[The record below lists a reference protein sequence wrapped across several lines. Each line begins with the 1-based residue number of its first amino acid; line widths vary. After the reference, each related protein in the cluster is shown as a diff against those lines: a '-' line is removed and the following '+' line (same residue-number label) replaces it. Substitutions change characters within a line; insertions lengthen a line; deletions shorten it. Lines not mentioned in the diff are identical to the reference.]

1 MTRTTWRNLL
11 GCAMLGAMPTLAAPV
26 SGYAVE
32 GKIHLAG
39 NQGWDLL
46 AVDDSTGRIFLS
58 HGDRIEA
65 VDAATGKLLGTV
77 PGIQGA
83 HGVALAKAAGK
94 GYATSGKDSTVVV
107 FDPGSYAVIARLPA
121 GGAKPD
127 AIAFEPATGRIFI
140 GLAGSDELAVLDA
153 SSSKML
159 GTIPLE
165 GNPEMMAFD
174 GKGMLYTTVEDRS
187 QVVAIDART
196 LKVVST
202 WSLAPGEEPTGLAM
216 DSANGRLFAGCGN
229 HLMVVLD
236 ASSGAVV
243 AKLPIGEHIDGV
255 AFDAGLKRA
264 YASGGDGTLTV
275 VQEES
280 PSKFRVLETVTTRK
294 GARTIALDAKTH
306 HLYLPTADFGPAPLP
321 TADKPKPRPPVLDGT
336 FTVLDVHPM

>member
-1 MTRTTWRNLL
+1 
-11 GCAMLGAMPTLAAPV
+11 MPSLAAPA
-26 SGYAVE
+26 SGYTVE

-58 HGDRIEA
+58 HGDRIEV

-83 HGVALAKAAGK
+83 HGVALATSVGK
-94 GYATSGKDSTVVV
+94 GFATSGKDSTVVV
-107 FDPGSYAVIARLPA
+107 FDPGTYAVIERLPA

-127 AIAFEPATGRIFI
+127 AIAFEPATGRIFV
-140 GLAGSDELAVLDA
+140 GLAGSDQLAVVDA
-153 SSSKML
+153 ASSKML
-159 GTIPLE
+159 GTISLE

-174 GKGMLYTTVEDRS
+174 GKGMLYVAVEDKS

-202 WSLAPGEEPTGLAM
+202 WSLAPGKEPTGLAM
-216 DSANGRLFAGCGN
+216 DASTGRIFAGCAN

-255 AFDAGLKRA
+255 AFDAGLDRA
-264 YASGGDGTLTV
+264 YASGGDGTLTA

-280 PSKFRVLETVTTRK
+280 PGKFRVLATVTTKK
-294 GARTIALDAKTH
+294 GARTVALDAKTH
-306 HLYLPTADFGPAPLP
+306 HLYLPTADFGPVPPP
-321 TADKPKPRPPVLDGT
+321 TADKPKPRPPVLEGT